1 MPASDESSD
10 SVPRG
15 AAQFTTTRWSMV
27 LLAAENDTTRANAAL
42 AQLCRAYWL
51 PIYAFI
57 RRRGH
62 NVEEAKD
69 LTQGFFAELLA
80 KSSLAAA
87 QQEKGRFRSF
97 LLTALKFFLANQWD
111 RAQALKRGG
120 AQTFIELDAATA
132 EERYRIEPAESF
144 PDDTLFDR
152 RWALAV
158 LEQVMAALREDYR
171 SAGKEAVFEAL
182 KPLLTQAESALPYAG
197 IGARLGMTEA
207 AIKVAVHRLRQR
219 YRELLRKEIA
229 ETVSNPDEVE
239 DELRYLFAALAR
251 QG

>member
-1 MPASDESSD
+1 MPASEESSD

-15 AAQFTTTRWSMV
+15 AAQFTTTRWSVV
-27 LLAAENDTTRANAAL
+27 LLAGANDTTRANEAL
-42 AQLCRAYWL
+42 AQLCRTYWL

-62 NVEEAKD
+62 SVEEAKD
-69 LTQGFFAELLA
+69 LTQGFFAELLV

-97 LLTALKFFLANQWD
+97 LLTALKFFLANEWD

-120 AQTFIELDAATA
+120 GQIFIALDAATA
-132 EERYRIEPAESF
+132 EERYRMEPVESF
-144 PDDTLFDR
+144 PDDALFDR
-152 RWALAV
+152 RWALTV
-158 LEQVMAALREDYR
+158 LEQVMVALREDYR
-171 SAGKEAVFEAL
+171 SAGREAVFEAL
-182 KPLLTQAESALPYAG
+182 KPLLTQPGNALPYAE
-197 IGARLGMTEA
+197 IGTQLGMTEA
-207 AIKVAVHRLRQR
+207 AVKVAVHRLRLR

-229 ETVSNPDEVE
+229 ETVANPGEVE